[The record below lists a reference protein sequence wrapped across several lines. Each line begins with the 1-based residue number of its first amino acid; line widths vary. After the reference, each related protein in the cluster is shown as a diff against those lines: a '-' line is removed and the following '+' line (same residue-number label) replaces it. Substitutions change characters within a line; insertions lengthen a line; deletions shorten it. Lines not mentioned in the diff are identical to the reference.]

1 MYTVIA
7 TSPSYAQRVA
17 TVLMIVLCLSWA
29 IVSSPWAEEQ
39 FAGEVLKVDLTAKKL
54 TVKKPDGNRF
64 SFTVDSKTTFAGS
77 RRGLE
82 DLTKGDKVTVEFQMA
97 AGQYK
102 ALKIVTP

>member
-1 MYTVIA
+1 MIA
-7 TSPSYAQRVA
+7 TPSHTQRVA
-17 TVLMIVLCLSWA
+17 GVLMIILCLALA
-29 IVSSPWAEEQ
+29 IVPSTPAEEQ
-39 FAGEVLKVDLTAKKL
+39 FAGEVLKVDMAAKKL

-64 SFTVDSKTTFAGS
+64 SFTVDGKTAFAGS

-82 DLTKGDKVTVEFQMA
+82 ELTKGDKVTVEFQSA

>member
-1 MYTVIA
+1 MQTNA
-7 TSPSYAQRVA
+7 TSPSYSQRVA
-17 TVLMIVLCLSWA
+17 GVFLVVLCLALA
-29 IVSSPWAEEQ
+29 IVSSAPAEEQ
-39 FAGEVLKVDLTAKKL
+39 FAGEVLKVDIAAKKL

-64 SFTVDSKTTFAGS
+64 SFTVDGKTAFAGS

-82 DLTKGDKVTVEFQMA
+82 DLTKGDKVTVEFQVA